1 MKRMKAMVAKEDRLF
16 YFYRYASLTLTSSVY
31 LIRDSYPPALPYK
44 AGIVLI
50 LFLSMKGMSIVYRR
64 SRRGS
69 PTFKA
74 AVALE
79 VAGILLLT
87 IPTGGMGSPFLWC
100 ILNPVLLAAC
110 YVSSLYCWSLLI
122 GFLLLVAAASS
133 MTIESPL
140 SIGGVLLDNSYFYML
155 FLLVML
161 AIQVMADAKK
171 ELLRAHGRT
180 NETMEHIKSLYHI
193 VEAATQSKSGN
204 MAYVFAE
211 FSLKLTKQKTAFF
224 WESGG
229 SIAKG
234 RLIVQGV
241 RNEAAEAQLL
251 GKIERSA
258 AGIAK
263 QDSATILNL
272 REHGEYLVVP
282 VKTSSRFM
290 GVLGV
295 RIERWHMA
303 AGRRWFVQQLYFLSE
318 LCAVIMERHQL
329 ERIEH
334 QLTIIEE
341 QNRIADEMHD
351 SVSQHL
357 FGIVYAI
364 HSLNR
369 KWQDVTEEQLR
380 NQLQLIQ
387 ESSHIASQELRSTIY
402 SLSSRKHDGAFW
414 FRSVRSHL
422 DNLSKLNE
430 VDIRFEV
437 EGDDRRLPVRCQKAL
452 YRIISEAVG
461 NAVRHGHCTAVE
473 VQFRLRDDEA
483 TLVVID
489 NGIGFAAKER
499 MEDVAAAGLGLVNMK
514 LLAQSLGGMLEID
527 SAAGAGTRITVHV
540 PDVAQREAANHTETK
555 DAKTMKAGAQA

>member
-1 MKRMKAMVAKEDRLF
+1 MKAAVAKEDRLF
-16 YFYRYASLTLTSSVY
+16 YAYRYASLALTSFVY
-31 LIRDSYPPALPYK
+31 LIRDSDPPALPYK
-44 AGIVLI
+44 AGIVLA
-50 LFLSMKGMSIVYRR
+50 LFLSMKGMSVVYRR
-64 SRRGS
+64 SRRSS
-69 PTFKA
+69 PAFKA
-74 AVALE
+74 AVAAE

-100 ILNPVLLAAC
+100 ILNPMLLGAC
-110 YVSSLYCWSLLI
+110 YVSALYCWSLLI
-122 GFLLLVAAASS
+122 GFLLLVAAASTVTS
-133 MTIESPL
+133 VSPL

-155 FLLVML
+155 FLLIML

-193 VEAATQSKSGN
+193 VEAATQSKAGN

-229 SIAKG
+229 GSEKG
-234 RLIVQGV
+234 RLIVQGI
-241 RNEAAEAQLL
+241 RNEAAEAHLL

-258 AGIAK
+258 AGFAK
-263 QDSATILNL
+263 QDSASIVNL

-282 VKTSSRFM
+282 VKTSSRFL

-341 QNRIADEMHD
+341 QNRIAEEMHD

-380 NQLQLIQ
+380 NQLQLIE
-387 ESSHIASQELRSTIY
+387 ESSHIASKELRSTIY

-414 FRSVRSHL
+414 FRSVRAHL
-422 DNLSKLNE
+422 DNVSRLNE
-430 VDIRFEV
+430 VDIRLEV
-437 EGDDRRLPVRCQKAL
+437 EGDDRLLPVHSQKAL
-452 YRIISEAVG
+452 HRIISEAVG
-461 NAVRHGHCTAVE
+461 NAIRHGHCSRVD
-473 VQFRLRDDEA
+473 VLFRLRDQEA
-483 TLVVID
+483 FLVVKD
-489 NGIGFAAKER
+489 DGVGFAAKAC
-499 MEDVAAAGLGLVNMK
+499 MEADVPVGLGLDNMK
-514 LLAQSLGGMLEID
+514 LLAQSMDGVFDID
-527 SAAGAGTRITVHV
+527 STPETGTQITVRV
-540 PDVAQREAANHTETK
+540 PDVARRERGHFEESLDANTR
-555 DAKTMKAGAQA
+555 KAGAEA